1 MLWFKIELSGECF
14 VTAGADEKLIEELS
28 HDAKDRIAVGI
39 SSFTAMKNQLVE
51 GNIKISLLKIILER
65 RDAFLELLKIG
76 KNCTFFSKD
85 VLICI

>member
-1 MLWFKIELSGECF
+1 
-14 VTAGADEKLIEELS
+14 
-28 HDAKDRIAVGI
+28 
-39 SSFTAMKNQLVE
+39 MKNQLVE